1 MAKVA
6 MYCGQL
12 ILLVMTICCP
22 AAVQAEPVDP
32 YYNMTNGFVDVIQ
45 PESRFGGTNF
55 LGRPER

>member
-1 MAKVA
+1 
-6 MYCGQL
+6 
-12 ILLVMTICCP
+12 MTICCP